1 MLTMPSEHSPSHSPS
16 AVATS
21 PAVSV
26 FTLQVNDIA
35 HTVQAQENTPLLY
48 LLRND
53 LGLKGTRFG
62 CGANQCGSCHVLLD
76 GASVPACDTP
86 VWAAQGKAVV
96 TVEGLGQLHGTAGA
110 LHPLQ
115 QAFID
120 EQAAQCGYC
129 ISGIL
134 ISAAALL
141 AHNPCPTEAQ
151 VKAALDKHLCRCGTH
166 NRIVRAVLRAAD
178 VMGAAA

>member
-1 MLTMPSEHSPSHSPS
+1 MHSPSSADTVHSH
-16 AVATS
+16 AIQ
-21 PAVSV
+21 
-26 FTLQVNDIA
+26 LQVNGTEC
-35 HTVQAQENTPLLY
+35 TVQAQENTPLLY
-48 LLRND
+48 VLRND

-76 GASVPACDTP
+76 GVSVPACDTP
-86 VWAAQGKAVV
+86 LWAVQGKAVV
-96 TVEGLGQLHGTAGA
+96 TVEGLGQLHGGAGA

-129 ISGIL
+129 LSGIL
-134 ISAAALL
+134 ISATALL
-141 AHNPCPTEAQ
+141 AENPQPTEEQ

-178 VMGAAA
+178 VMGAPV